1 MWHHCHC
8 AVESTNVSSCCTGY
22 IKYNHIGLQNEVLA
36 ISLIQK
42 EVDFLPFLGA
52 ALCQPNGTP
61 NFLGIDMHDGGMQ
74 SENHEFCTNYGE
86 NAGIFVQN

>member
-52 ALCQPNGTP
+52 ALCQPKWDAQ
-61 NFLGIDMHDGGMQ
+61 FFAD
-74 SENHEFCTNYGE
+74 
-86 NAGIFVQN
+86 